1 MKKIILCFFF
11 TLIFCDE
18 IVYTENGKVIE
29 IKDVVITND
38 DKYSIYYKKRGVGN
52 KVEYISKK
60 KVIKIYISDLNEW
73 KNLKDY
79 QYSNILNNHNNN
91 KSIKN
96 NNSISRVVK
105 NKKKYILGGFVLSR
119 GGNNSNIWGIW
130 LGDNFSLMNKNQP
143 NFFDGWHFHWY
154 FDSISSYE
162 DYTDVMG
169 SVNSFNDR
177 NDGHESEET
186 NIGLGL
192 IKNIGTSFITV
203 GGEFINSKY
212 YKLLYDSLEILGNNG
227 KYYIDGDIST
237 NNTIGLFF
245 DLNLNIVNN
254 HYLTISYGTASK
266 SNIRFGWTWGS

>member
-1 MKKIILCFFF
+1 
-11 TLIFCDE
+11 
-18 IVYTENGKVIE
+18 
-29 IKDVVITND
+29 
-38 DKYSIYYKKRGVGN
+38 
-52 KVEYISKK
+52 
-60 KVIKIYISDLNEW
+60 
-73 KNLKDY
+73 
-79 QYSNILNNHNNN
+79 
-91 KSIKN
+91 
-96 NNSISRVVK
+96 
-105 NKKKYILGGFVLSR
+105 
-119 GGNNSNIWGIW
+119 
-130 LGDNFSLMNKNQP
+130 
-143 NFFDGWHFHWY
+143 
-154 FDSISSYE
+154 
-162 DYTDVMG
+162 
-169 SVNSFNDR
+169 
-177 NDGHESEET
+177 